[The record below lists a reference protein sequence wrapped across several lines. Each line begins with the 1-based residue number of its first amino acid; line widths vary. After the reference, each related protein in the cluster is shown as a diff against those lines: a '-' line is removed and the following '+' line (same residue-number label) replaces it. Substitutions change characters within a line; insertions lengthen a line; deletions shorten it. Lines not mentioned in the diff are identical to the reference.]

1 MVVSSWPNLA
11 RHAWPTSSP
20 QRWLYNSDEDLGAEL
35 ASRLIDTGIT
45 ELTFVGQKPE
55 EVAPYLDQYA
65 IDEQRSYVIGRW
77 EMSVFVARP

>member
-1 MVVSSWPNLA
+1 VVIAFRRPPAPLSV
-11 RHAWPTSSP
+11 
-20 QRWLYNSDEDLGAEL
+20 EL

-55 EVAPYLDQYA
+55 EVAPHLDQYA

-77 EMSVFVARP
+77 EMSVLVARP